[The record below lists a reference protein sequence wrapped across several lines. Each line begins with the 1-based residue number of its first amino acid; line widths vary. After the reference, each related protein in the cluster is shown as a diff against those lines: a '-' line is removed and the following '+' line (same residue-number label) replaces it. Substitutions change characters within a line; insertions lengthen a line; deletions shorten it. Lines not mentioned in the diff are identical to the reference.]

1 MAPTT
6 AAPAGLNAEQIAELN
21 RRANLIRR
29 HVIEMSLTAR
39 GGHQGGA
46 LSLAE
51 IMSVLYFHFLNVDP
65 ARPDWPDRDRLVLSK
80 GHACLAVY
88 SALAQRGFFDESVMS
103 TFDHI
108 GSILQGHPD
117 MRKTPGIEMST
128 GCLGQGFSAA
138 VGMAL
143 GARLDGASY
152 RVYAILGD
160 GETQSGQVWEA
171 IMAASAFKLDNLT
184 AIVDRNQLQMDG
196 LTEDIIPLE
205 PMAER
210 WRVFGW
216 HVTEADGHDV
226 EALVDAIG
234 QSEQVKGRPS
244 VVIAHTV
251 KGRGVS
257 FMEGDKAWH
266 SASIKPEEAQMAL
279 QELRGEG
286 QE

>member
-1 MAPTT
+1 MARTDT
-6 AAPAGLNAEQIAELN
+6 AGAEVDAEQIADLE
-21 RRANLIRR
+21 RRANLIRE
-29 HVIEMSLTAR
+29 HVIEMSLAAR

-46 LSLAE
+46 LSIAE

-65 ARPDWPDRDRLVLSK
+65 VRPDWPERDRFVLSK

-88 SALAQRGFFDESVMS
+88 SALAQRGFFDEALMS
-103 TFDHI
+103 TFDQI

-152 RVYAILGD
+152 RVYVILGD
-160 GETQSGQVWEA
+160 GEMQSGQVWEA

-210 WRVFGW
+210 WKVFGW
-216 HVTEADGHDV
+216 HVTETNGHDV
-226 EALVDAIG
+226 EALVGAIG
-234 QSEQVKGRPS
+234 QAVKVKGQPS

-251 KGRGVS
+251 KGKGVS
-257 FMEGDKAWH
+257 FEN
-266 SASIKPEEAQMAL
+266 
-279 QELRGEG
+279 
-286 QE
+286 